1 MSKID
6 KIELLSLLFDAY
18 KGMLTDIQIEIF
30 KMYYLEDLS
39 LAEIAEQEGKSR
51 SAISDTL
58 RKTEDKL
65 LSLEGKLKLGE
76 KITKISEIVED
87 LEKTGE
93 KNIALKIKDLF

>member
-39 LAEIAEQEGKSR
+39 LAEIADQEGKSR

-58 RKTEDKL
+58 KKTEEKL
-65 LSLEGKLKLGE
+65 LSLEDKMKLGE
-76 KITKISEIVED
+76 KITKISEIAED